1 MKKNILFLCTGNS
14 CRSIMAEGLMRHYGA
29 DKFNVFSAGSNPIG
43 KINQDALT
51 TLEDKSIR
59 VGGFYSKSWNE
70 IDEHN
75 IDIVITVCDNAAG
88 ESCPAF
94 LGKSI
99 KAHWGVC
106 DPSEF
111 EGSKEDRMREFK
123 RICEI
128 IEGRINNLLKL
139 DIDDYSDSELQSKLQ
154 DIAKI

>member
-1 MKKNILFLCTGNS
+1 MKNILFLCTGNS
-14 CRSIMAEGLMRHYGA
+14 CRSIMAQGLMRHYGA

-43 KINQDALT
+43 KINQEALK
-51 TLEDKSIR
+51 TLESKGIETD
-59 VGGFYSKSWNE
+59 GFYSKSWHE
-70 IDEHN
+70 LSCKN

-128 IEGRINNLLKL
+128 IEGRIKDLLKL
-139 DIDDYSDSELQSKLQ
+139 DIDNYSDLELHNKLQ
-154 DIAKI
+154 DIAQI